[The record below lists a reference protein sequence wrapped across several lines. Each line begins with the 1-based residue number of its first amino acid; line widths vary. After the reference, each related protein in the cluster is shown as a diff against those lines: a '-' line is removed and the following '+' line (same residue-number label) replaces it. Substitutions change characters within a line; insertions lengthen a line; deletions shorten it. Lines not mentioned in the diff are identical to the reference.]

1 MLNYIEVEEPKE
13 AVTAWKR
20 TSLKCYTLHMISKAV
35 IYYRVSRE
43 KQAQSGLGLEAQAT
57 AVTAFVQQRGLEV
70 VSAYTEVETGTGKKR
85 RTEIFK
91 AIEHAQRE
99 GAILLIA
106 KLDRLS
112 RNLHFVSGLLESG
125 VKFTAVDM
133 PEANHLTIQL
143 MAVMAEHEAKAIS
156 TRTKEAL
163 QAAKARGVRLGSQ
176 VPMTEAVRAKG
187 REKVSQ
193 EFHEAYKRHYGY
205 VQLMRESGLSLRAI
219 ASRLN
224 GEGHRT
230 RTGAEWTAVQVSR
243 VLSKLAPAS
252 S

>member
-1 MLNYIEVEEPKE
+1 M
-13 AVTAWKR
+13 T
-20 TSLKCYTLHMISKAV
+20 SKAV

-57 AVTAFVQQRGLEV
+57 AVTAFVRQRGLGV
-70 VSAYTEVETGTGKKR
+70 VAEYTEVETGTSKKR

-91 AIEHAQRE
+91 AIDHAQRE

-133 PEANHLTIQL
+133 PEANNLTIQL

-163 QAAKARGVRLGSQ
+163 QAAKARGVRLGSPK
-176 VPMTEAVRAKG
+176 PMAETVRAKG
-187 REKVSQ
+187 RDTVRQNFLEG
-193 EFHEAYKRHYGY
+193 YRRHYGY
-205 VQLMRESGLSLRAI
+205 IRLMRDSGLSFRDI
-219 ASRLN
+219 AARLN
-224 GEGHRT
+224 GEGYRT
-230 RTGAEWTAVQVSR
+230 RNGCEWTAVQVSR
-243 VLSKLAPAS
+243 VLTKLAAS
-252 S
+252 AV

>member
-1 MLNYIEVEEPKE
+1 M
-13 AVTAWKR
+13 T
-20 TSLKCYTLHMISKAV
+20 SKAV

-43 KQAQSGLGLEAQAT
+43 KQAQSGLGLEAQAA
-57 AVTAFVQQRGLEV
+57 AVTTFVRQRGLEAV
-70 VSAYTEVETGTGKKR
+70 AEYTEVETGTSKKR

-133 PEANHLTIQL
+133 PEANNLTIQL
-143 MAVMAEHEAKAIS
+143 MAVMAEHEAKSIS

-163 QAAKARGVRLGSQ
+163 QAAKARGVRLGS
-176 VPMTEAVRAKG
+176 PNPLTDDVRAKG
-187 REKVSQ
+187 REAVSRG
-193 EFHEAYKRHYGY
+193 FRDAYRRDYGY
-205 VQLMRESGLSLRAI
+205 IYLMRERGLALRTI
-219 ASRLN
+219 ATRLN
-224 GEGHRT
+224 EEGHRT
-230 RTGAEWTAVQVSR
+230 RSGSLWTAVQVSR
-243 VLSKLAPAS
+243 VLAKLGPTPPHS
-252 S
+252 HEQFL

>member
-1 MLNYIEVEEPKE
+1 M
-13 AVTAWKR
+13 T
-20 TSLKCYTLHMISKAV
+20 SKAV

-43 KQAQSGLGLEAQAT
+43 KQAQSGLGLEAQA
-57 AVTAFVQQRGLEV
+57 ASVTAFVQQRGLEV
-70 VSAYTEVETGTGKKR
+70 VAEYTEVETGTSKKR
-85 RTEIFK
+85 RTEIFR

-163 QAAKARGVRLGSQ
+163 KAAKVRGVRLGSPK
-176 VPMTEAVRAKG
+176 PMPEEVR
-187 REKVSQ
+187 
-193 EFHEAYKRHYGY
+193 
-205 VQLMRESGLSLRAI
+205 VQRSGDGQP
-219 ASRLN
+219 RL
-224 GEGHRT
+224 
-230 RTGAEWTAVQVSR
+230 
-243 VLSKLAPAS
+243 
-252 S
+252 